1 MASRPFRSDAAPD
14 PTRQHLKEVR
24 RGLLRL
30 HKTLIDSE
38 RAAFERDRGAVS
50 SSQLLQAL
58 LEDPF
63 FAWLRPF
70 SSLIIEID
78 EALAAKE
85 PLDPRSAAEFIDRV
99 RRLVE
104 TDEGDE
110 RMGEPGR
117 PYDRVVR
124 RDPDVL
130 LAHVELSNRLGA
142 G

>member
-14 PTRQHLKEVR
+14 PSRQHLKEVR

-85 PLDPRSAAEFIDRV
+85 PLDPGSAADFIDRV
-99 RRLVE
+99 RRLVQTEGGGEE
-104 TDEGDE
+104 TGDPE
-110 RMGEPGR
+110 DR
-117 PYDRVVR
+117 YDRVVR